1 MKDNYFSEDLDQLI
15 RESIKLED
23 QPSAELN
30 NRLKAALYQ
39 QEAARQQI
47 PDTRTISL
55 WFLPMVLNLVTFL
68 LLAAAALILINNMYL
83 SYFAAGIC
91 WYIGL
96 AGILLT
102 IVGLKR
108 TNLKEN
114 TTIRIQKGGKLA

>member
-47 PDTRTISL
+47 PVTRTISL

-68 LLAAAALILINNMYL
+68 MLAAAALILINNMYL

>member
-47 PDTRTISL
+47 PVTWTISL

-68 LLAAAALILINNMYL
+68 MLAAAALILINNMYL

>member
-1 MKDNYFSEDLDQLI
+1 
-15 RESIKLED
+15 
-23 QPSAELN
+23 
-30 NRLKAALYQ
+30 
-39 QEAARQQI
+39 
-47 PDTRTISL
+47 
-55 WFLPMVLNLVTFL
+55 MVLNLVTFL
-68 LLAAAALILINNMYL
+68 MLAAAALILINNMYL

>member
-15 RESIKLED
+15 RESIKMEN

-30 NRLKAALYQ
+30 NRLKASLYQ
-39 QEAARQQI
+39 QETARQQI
-47 PDTRTISL
+47 PVTRTISL

-68 LLAAAALILINNMYL
+68 MLAAAALIFINNMYL